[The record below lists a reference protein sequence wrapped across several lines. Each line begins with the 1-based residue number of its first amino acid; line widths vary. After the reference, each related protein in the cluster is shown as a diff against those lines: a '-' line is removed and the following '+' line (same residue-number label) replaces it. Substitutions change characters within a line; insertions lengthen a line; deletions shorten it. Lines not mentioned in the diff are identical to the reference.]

1 MTKGSENGLPEI
13 GYLYH
18 YPRLDDPT
26 DKFRLDI
33 FISSIPTEKHFD
45 VLRAHFVVKTQAG
58 AVKRL
63 KITHPWTYEE
73 VARVCAGV
81 IILEDRNRKEE
92 EAFTFGG
99 QLKIKAE
106 EMQTVCTMVSTA
118 PILEISRAIPLHRLL
133 VEEMEILFAERQAK
147 YTNCHEYEL
156 KLGNADPLDLYLACL
171 KELRDKF
178 ERFPHMDNEYLQF
191 LRYLHTEEHR
201 LETAGLFRK
210 PRPELEDIL

>member
-1 MTKGSENGLPEI
+1 MSKESESGLPKI

-18 YPRLDDPT
+18 YPRLDNPT

-45 VLRAHFVVKTQAG
+45 VLRAHFFVKTQEG

-63 KITHPWTYEE
+63 TITHPWTYEE

-81 IILEDRNRKEE
+81 IILEDRNKKEE

-99 QLKIKAE
+99 QVKIKAE
-106 EMQTVCTMVSTA
+106 EMQTVCRMVSTA
-118 PILEISRAIPLHRLL
+118 PILEISRAIPLHRMLI
-133 VEEMEILFAERQAK
+133 EEMEILFAERQAE
-147 YTNCHEYEL
+147 YASHHEYEA
-156 KLGNADPLDLYLACL
+156 KLGNADPLDLCLACL
-171 KELRDKF
+171 EKLRKKF
-178 ERFPHMDNEYLQF
+178 EQFPQMDYENLQF

>member
-1 MTKGSENGLPEI
+1 MTKESENGLPKI

-18 YPRLDDPT
+18 YPRLDNPT

-45 VLRAHFVVKTQAG
+45 VLRAHFFVKTKEG
-58 AVKRL
+58 IVKRL
-63 KITHPWTYEE
+63 KITHPWTYED
-73 VARVCAGV
+73 VTRVCTGV
-81 IILEDRNRKEE
+81 IILEDRNKKEE

-99 QLKIKAE
+99 QLKIKSE
-106 EMQTVCTMVSTA
+106 ELQTVCTVVSTA
-118 PILEISRAIPLHRLL
+118 PILEISRAIPLHRML

-147 YTNCHEYEL
+147 YASHHEYEA

-171 KELRDKF
+171 EKLREKF
-178 ERFPHMDNEYLQF
+178 EHFPQMDNEYLRF

-201 LETAGLFRK
+201 LEAAGLFRK
-210 PRPELEDIL
+210 PRPELDDIL

>member
-1 MTKGSENGLPEI
+1 MTKKVENGLPKI
-13 GYLYH
+13 GYMYH
-18 YPRLDDPT
+18 YPRLDNLT
-26 DKFRLDI
+26 DTFRLDI
-33 FISSIPTEKHFD
+33 FISSIPTKKHFD
-45 VLRAHFVVKTQAG
+45 VLRAHFFVKTQEG
-58 AVKRL
+58 VVRRL
-63 KITHPWTYEE
+63 TITHPWTYEE
-73 VARVCAGV
+73 IARVCAGV
-81 IILEDRNRKEE
+81 IILEDRNKKEE

-118 PILEISRAIPLHRLL
+118 PILEISRATPLHSLL

-147 YTNCHEYEL
+147 YTNRHEYEA

-171 KELRDKF
+171 KELREKF
-178 ERFPHMDNEYLQF
+178 EQFPHMDNEYLQF

-201 LETAGLFRK
+201 LEAAGLFRK